1 MAVGRAGMSAGAG
14 AGVAGGALAGGLAGI
29 AIAGAIVAAAFV
41 TVAVVAGV
49 MVRTMER
56 LVDAALAVDQALV
69 GLSENMAQVSGPVAF
84 ARGER
89 DVSLIQARLHQARQ
103 LEGQLSEYIRA
114 RTDTETAIISIKT
127 ALLQKL
133 LPAVNTI
140 ADTVANLFTGIAEFS
155 SYFLDELMKRFDQ
168 SVIAS
173 SLLAL
178 VERFTPD
185 FIKSIIAIG
194 RRARQAHAAWLS
206 ATIGKFLGG
215 GFVNVLPGD
224 FAEDVEGDKGGGG
237 IFGNNNPPGNKF
249 K

>member
-1 MAVGRAGMSAGAG
+1 
-14 AGVAGGALAGGLAGI
+14 
-29 AIAGAIVAAAFV
+29 
-41 TVAVVAGV
+41 
-49 MVRTMER
+49 
-56 LVDAALAVDQALV
+56 
-69 GLSENMAQVSGPVAF
+69 
-84 ARGER
+84 
-89 DVSLIQARLHQARQ
+89 LHQARQ

-178 VERFTPD
+178 
-185 FIKSIIAIG
+185 IKSIIAIG